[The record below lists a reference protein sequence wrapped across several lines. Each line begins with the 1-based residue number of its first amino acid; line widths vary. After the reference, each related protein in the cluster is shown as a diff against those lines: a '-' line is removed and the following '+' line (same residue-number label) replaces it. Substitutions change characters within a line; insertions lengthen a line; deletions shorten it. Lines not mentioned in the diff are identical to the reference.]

1 MSKDSRRSGFF
12 SAHGKVLGLID
23 RALAWPLVESDD
35 LGRVARS
42 QLFKELH
49 HLSPASWLSML
60 AAGRRAGTLVTNVV
74 EKGWQIH
81 MLSGTR

>member
-23 RALAWPLVESDD
+23 RALAWTLVESDD

-49 HLSPASWLSML
+49 RLSPASWLSML

>member
-12 SAHGKVLGLID
+12 SAHGKILGLID
-23 RALAWPLVESDD
+23 RALAWTLVESDD

-42 QLFKELH
+42 QFFKELH